1 MTTPLRQQ
9 NIGNSAAA
17 RSGSPEAGSP
27 GPYPMGPPMTEMTG
41 VHAGTVLT
49 ANGKV
54 SHGPLHPD
62 DEREMVQL
70 MYEMISY
77 EQEIE
82 KAKEKL
88 AEQGDF
94 NLMDAFQMFDSRNLG
109 WITAP

>member
-1 MTTPLRQQ
+1 MRSMEKGDVAPASNVATPDKNASAVRPGAMHTLQSMTTPLRQQ

-17 RSGSPEAGSP
+17 RSGSPDAGSP

-41 VHAGTVLT
+41 VHAGTVLS

-77 EQEIE
+77 E
-82 KAKEKL
+82 
-88 AEQGDF
+88 
-94 NLMDAFQMFDSRNLG
+94 
-109 WITAP
+109 